1 MTYLIHM
8 LQSMINGE
16 GAIVE
21 DIELKIGRTMNFA
34 SGLTVNT
41 QLG

>member
-1 MTYLIHM
+1 M